1 MPLTER
7 SPSSDVQ
14 AAAHEIAQGT
24 PHPFFFQEIV
34 GKMLEQIVRGGE
46 EHFLC
51 AIPLGVTVGSHYVRT
66 IAQFIWD

>member
-7 SPSSDVQ
+7 SPSSERQ
-14 AAAHEIAQGT
+14 AAAHEIAQGAAD
-24 PHPFFFQEIV
+24 PFFLQEIV
-34 GKMLEQIVRGGE
+34 GKMLEEIVRGRK

-51 AIPLGVTVGSHYVRT
+51 AIPLGVAVDSHYVRT